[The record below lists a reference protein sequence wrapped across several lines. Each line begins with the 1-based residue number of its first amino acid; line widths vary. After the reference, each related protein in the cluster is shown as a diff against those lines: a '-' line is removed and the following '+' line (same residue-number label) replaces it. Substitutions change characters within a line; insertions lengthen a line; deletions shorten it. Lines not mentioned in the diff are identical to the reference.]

1 MVSITL
7 KAGREIAV
15 ATMEGACLYALKSAC
30 SCLVSQAASS
40 AATEMALQ
48 EGVKA
53 DATFLAEELEAMN
66 KFLADVEQGGSV
78 EDTAFVKKTQDMAC
92 DIEDCLRDLAPHRE
106 RPSMWRLPLESLT
119 SRHAIAGDLKDL
131 VSQVH
136 RVSERKERYLLAR
149 ERALRKPMPGAAE
162 EEEARP
168 VVPEIDWRVDL
179 GELIARTDES
189 LMVISVWL
197 MKKDR
202 QRKGNFPRRRG
213 LRRCQGVPVP
223 CMGHG
228 DPPYR
233 PH

>member
-1 MVSITL
+1 
-7 KAGREIAV
+7 
-15 ATMEGACLYALKSAC
+15 
-30 SCLVSQAASS
+30 
-40 AATEMALQ
+40 
-48 EGVKA
+48 
-53 DATFLAEELEAMN
+53 
-66 KFLADVEQGGSV
+66 
-78 EDTAFVKKTQDMAC
+78 
-92 DIEDCLRDLAPHRE
+92 
-106 RPSMWRLPLESLT
+106 MWRLPLESLT

-202 QRKGNFPRRRG
+202 GSGRAISLVGEVYDAAKEFQWAIANTRAPPSTATNKRFPTSSAYAIS
-213 LRRCQGVPVP
+213 GVGIISFPFSVA
-223 CMGHG
+223 CTQC
-228 DPPYR
+228 R
-233 PH
+233 